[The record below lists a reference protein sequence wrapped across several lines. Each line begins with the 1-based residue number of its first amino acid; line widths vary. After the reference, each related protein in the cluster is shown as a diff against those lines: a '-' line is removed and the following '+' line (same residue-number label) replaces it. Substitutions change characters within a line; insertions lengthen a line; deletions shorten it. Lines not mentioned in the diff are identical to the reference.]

1 MNLAADKMKLERKIK
16 SERFAAGKFSVLLC
30 MFIGAN
36 GSLAITI
43 IIIHF
48 KTDNCQM
55 HGNHYLI
62 SDSINALSAATEQ

>member
-1 MNLAADKMKLERKIK
+1 MDLAADKMKLRTKIK
-16 SERFAAGKFSVLLC
+16 SERFASGRFSVLC
-30 MFIGAN
+30 MFIGAH

-55 HGNHYLI
+55 LGNHYLI